1 MSRRCRT
8 GVVIRGAFGEESL
21 VWAEDATLRRFFAEA
36 NPPARKTFGF
46 TLILRE
52 GAAFKTA
59 FGVLGGI

>member
-1 MSRRCRT
+1 MI
-8 GVVIRGAFGEESL
+8 GGAFGEESL

-36 NPPARKTFGF
+36 NPLARKTFGF